1 MAVNGTITKGFSPPK
16 QHLGHV
22 SPPILSCAAGGTIR
36 VGDVLIDSAGTAI
49 KATAD
54 ATTLILGV
62 AASAATSGQTVQF
75 YAALPGVIFEA
86 TLEDEANESH
96 ALAATDK
103 FGRYA
108 VQVDPGG
115 SLYHYVDENDAS
127 AYSVTVVGFVDAVAT
142 VRARVLVMFNKSVFM
157 Q

>member
-1 MAVNGTITKGFSPPK
+1 MAVNGTIDKGFSPPK
-16 QHLGHV
+16 QYLGFT
-22 SPPILSCAAGGTIR
+22 SAPILAATAGGTIR
-36 VGDVLIDSAGTAI
+36 VGDVLIDSSGTAI

-62 AASAATSGQTVQF
+62 AASAATSGQTVR
-75 YAALPGVIFEA
+75 YYPALPGVIFEA
-86 TLEDEANESH
+86 TLEDETNENH
-96 ALAATDK
+96 ALAATDL

-115 SLYHYVDENDAS
+115 SLYHYIDENDS
-127 AYSVTVVGFVDAVAT
+127 TNYSVTVVGFVDAAT
-142 VRARVLVMFNKSVFM
+142 TVQARVLVMFNKSVFM

>member
-1 MAVNGTITKGFSPPK
+1 MAVNGTITKGFTPPK
-16 QHLGHV
+16 KHYGHV
-22 SPPILSCAAGGTIR
+22 SPPVMQATAGGTIR

-62 AASAATSGQTVQF
+62 AASAATSGNPVNF
-75 YAALPGVIFEA
+75 YAALPGVVFEA
-86 TLEDEANESH
+86 TLEDETNESH
-96 ALAATDK
+96 ALTATDLW
-103 FGRYA
+103 GRYA

-115 SLYHYVDENDAS
+115 SLYHYVDENDATN
-127 AYSVTVVGFVDAVAT
+127 YSVTVVGFVDAVTT
-142 VRARVLVMFNKSVFM
+142 VRGRVLVSFNKSVFM

>member
-1 MAVNGTITKGFSPPK
+1 MAVSGTIDKGFSPPK
-16 QHLGHV
+16 KHLGHV
-22 SPPILSCAAGGTIR
+22 SPPILSATAGGTIR
-36 VGDVLIDSAGTAI
+36 VGDVLIDSSGTAI

-62 AASAATSGQTVQF
+62 AASAATSGQTVNF

-86 TLEDEANESH
+86 TLEDETNENH
-96 ALAATDK
+96 ALAATDL

-108 VQVDPGG
+108 VQVDPAG
-115 SLYHYVDENDAS
+115 STYHYIDENDTTNYA
-127 AYSVTVVGFVDAVAT
+127 VTVVGFVDAAAT
-142 VRARVLVMFNKSVFM
+142 VQARVLVMFNKSVFM